1 MKLTGSIHEGL
12 SALNDNF
19 RDIAQH
25 RILSVAGEK
34 CFFIFFLHCKGK
46 ELYKMF
52 MVTSYF
58 SYFRQGI

>member
-34 CFFIFFLHCKGK
+34 CFFSFFFLHCKGK
-46 ELYKMF
+46 GLYKMF
-52 MVTSYF
+52 MVTS
-58 SYFRQGI
+58 

>member
-34 CFFIFFLHCKGK
+34 YFFIFFLHCKGK
-46 ELYKMF
+46 DLYKMF
-52 MVTSYF
+52 MVTS
-58 SYFRQGI
+58 